1 MTVSYR
7 PGPGGAKTALNL
19 TAATQVKTGQGS
31 AFQVFVNTAPS
42 AAGGIYDAASSTE
55 AVAANLIC
63 AIPLAAGVISLAG
76 TQFFNGLYVNPG
88 TGGVV
93 SLGYE

>member
-1 MTVSYR
+1 MAISYR
-7 PGPGGAKTALNL
+7 PGPGGARTALNL
-19 TAATQVKTGQGS
+19 TAATSVKTGQGS
-31 AFQVFVNTAPS
+31 VYQLFVNTAPT
-42 AAGGIYDAASSTE
+42 AVGGIYDATDSAG

-63 AIPLAAGVISLAG
+63 VIPLSAGVISLAG